1 MRTIILVLE
10 QSTRLSEPKISFN
23 FQGKTLLEKICLLTL
38 NACKDVLVLLGSE
51 TQKSIEI
58 IRTLPFNIK
67 QIG

>member
-1 MRTIILVLE
+1 MRAIILVAG
-10 QSTRLSEPKISFN
+10 QSTRLSEPKILFH
-23 FQGKTLLEKICLLTL
+23 FQRKTFLEKICLLTL